1 MMVCD
6 GMVWHFEF
14 FQLMMM
20 MMMMMMCVMVRFS
33 ILRFESD
40 GAVE

>member
-14 FQLMMM
+14 FQL

>member
-14 FQLMMM
+14 FQ